1 MIVLLLFYEL
11 ERNSMI
17 QRWSQSYSVI
27 HLIFVMLWIFAF
39 EIFDREFPLDLNNLM
54 QNARISF

>member
-1 MIVLLLFYEL
+1 MDDCFVIILRIGEKFHDPAIE
-11 ERNSMI
+11 
-17 QRWSQSYSVI
+17 SYSVI
-27 HLIFVMLWIFAF
+27 HLIIVMLWIFAF